1 MSTHRLPIVF
11 PRRPRALG
19 LVLAACPAI
28 ALAHP
33 GDHGS
38 DWLQA
43 LMHLVSEPDHL
54 AGGVL
59 AAALAVWGIRALLRR
74 RAARGSAGEH

>member
-1 MSTHRLPIVF
+1 MSTYRFRNAF
-11 PRRPRALG
+11 PRRPHALG
-19 LVLAACPAI
+19 LLLVACPAI

-54 AGGVL
+54 AGGIL